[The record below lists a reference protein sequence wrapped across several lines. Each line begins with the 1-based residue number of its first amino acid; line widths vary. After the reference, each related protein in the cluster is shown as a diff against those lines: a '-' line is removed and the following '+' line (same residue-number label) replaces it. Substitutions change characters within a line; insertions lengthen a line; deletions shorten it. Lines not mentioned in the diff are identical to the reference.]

1 MVTKTNRLNL
11 ELTEDEAYTLQILL
25 GFTVD
30 SECYEINKK
39 LTDLTKEEM
48 DTYDYDRIVFS
59 VENDSGETA
68 VGIKLEE
75 NESFVIRFK

>member
-1 MVTKTNRLNL
+1 MVTKTNRFNL
-11 ELTEDEAYTLQILL
+11 ELTEDEVYTLQILL

-59 VENDSGETA
+59 VENDSGDSA
-68 VGIKLEE
+68 VGVNLEE

>member
-1 MVTKTNRLNL
+1 MVTKINRFNL
-11 ELTEDEAYTLQILL
+11 ELTKDEAYTLQILL

-39 LTDLTKEEM
+39 LADLTKEGM
-48 DTYDYDRIVFS
+48 DTYDYDRLVFS
-59 VENDSGETA
+59 VENDSGDSA
-68 VGIKLEE
+68 VGVNLEE